1 MPSRPEFP
9 RRKTQYGTLVFTAYC
24 TSVESIRPS
33 PAHGRSDRLRTRI
46 GYNPELS
53 AMSVALRDFEK

>member
-1 MPSRPEFP
+1 MPNRPKSP
-9 RRKTQYGTLVFTAYC
+9 RRKSQYGALVFTAYC

-33 PAHGRSDRLRTRI
+33 PAHGRSDRVRTLI
-46 GYNPELS
+46 EYNSELS